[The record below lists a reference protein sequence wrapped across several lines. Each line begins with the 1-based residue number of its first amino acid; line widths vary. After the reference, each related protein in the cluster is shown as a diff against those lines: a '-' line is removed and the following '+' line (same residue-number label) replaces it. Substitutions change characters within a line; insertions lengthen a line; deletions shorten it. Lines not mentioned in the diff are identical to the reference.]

1 MQALTHRHRAGQG
14 QDHPVQQAVLKED
27 RRSARGAKEH
37 NDSKRRIDAAVAAVV
52 AHDRG
57 AILAGD
63 RGPST

>member
-1 MQALTHRHRAGQG
+1 
-14 QDHPVQQAVLKED
+14 VQQAVLKED

-52 AHDRG
+52 AHNRG